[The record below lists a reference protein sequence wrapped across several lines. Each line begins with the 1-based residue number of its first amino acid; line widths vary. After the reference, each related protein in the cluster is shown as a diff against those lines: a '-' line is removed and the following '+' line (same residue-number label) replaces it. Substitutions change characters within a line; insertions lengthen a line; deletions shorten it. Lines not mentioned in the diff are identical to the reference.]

1 MVRETPRSRLGNT
14 RNDPSAPILIM
25 GGSYAKRS
33 ATTVL
38 MNYTAKL
45 CEERGMAYQ
54 LLPLG
59 ALELPFY
66 HPDLHA
72 ETCPPAEFLLEA
84 CRAARAFV
92 WCTPSYHYSISGAF
106 KNAID
111 FLELTADDDPP
122 YLGGRLVGLVAT
134 SSGPIAAV
142 HAIGAMEQ
150 IVHALRGYVVPAT
163 APIGPIKAAVDAEAG
178 VIKEERTKVKLVQ
191 MVDEMRDALAAR
203 G

>member
-1 MVRETPRSRLGNT
+1 MVRETPRSRIGDA

-33 ATTVL
+33 ATNVL
-38 MNYTAKL
+38 MRYTAKL
-45 CEERGMAYQ
+45 FEDRGMAHQ
-54 LLPLG
+54 TLALG

-72 ETCPPAEFLLEA
+72 ETCPPAEFLLNA
-84 CRAARAFV
+84 FRGARAFV
-92 WCTPSYHYSISGAF
+92 WCTPAYHYSISGAF

-122 YLGGRLVGLVAT
+122 YLGGRLVGLVA
-134 SSGPIAAV
+134 SSLGPIAAV

-163 APIGPIKAAVDAEAG
+163 APIGPIKPAIDLDAG
-178 VIKEERTKVKLVQ
+178 VIKDERTKVKLVQ
-191 MVDEMRDALAAR
+191 MVEEMRDALAAR
-203 G
+203 E

>member
-1 MVRETPRSRLGNT
+1 MVRETPRSRIGSG
-14 RNDPSAPILIM
+14 RNDPSAPVLIM

-33 ATTVL
+33 ATSVL
-38 MNYTAKL
+38 MRYTAHL
-45 CEERGMAYQ
+45 FEERGMAHA

-66 HPDLHA
+66 HPDLH
-72 ETCPPAEFLLEA
+72 ETDCLPAEFLLDA
-84 CRAARAFV
+84 FRRARAFV

-122 YLGGRLVGLVAT
+122 YLGGRLVGLVAS

-142 HAIGAMEQ
+142 HAIAAMEQ

-163 APIGPIKAAVDAEAG
+163 APIGPTRGAIDLEAG
-178 VIKEERTKVKLVQ
+178 VIKDDRTKLKLVQ
-191 MVDEMRDALAAR
+191 MVEEMRDALAVR
-203 G
+203 T

>member
-1 MVRETPRSRLGNT
+1 MVRETPRPRDAN
-14 RNDPSAPILIM
+14 RFDPSAPILIM

-38 MNYTAKL
+38 MRYTAKL
-45 CEERGMAYQ
+45 FEERGMPHQTLA
-54 LLPLG
+54 LG

-66 HPDLHA
+66 HPDLH
-72 ETCPPAEFLLEA
+72 EKECPPAEFLLDA
-84 CRAARAFV
+84 FRRARAFV
-92 WCTPSYHYSISGAF
+92 WCTPAYHYSISGAF

-122 YLGGRLVGLVAT
+122 YLGGRLVGLVAA

-163 APIGPIKAAVDAEAG
+163 APIGPIRGAIDLDAGRIAD
-178 VIKEERTKVKLVQ
+178 ERTKLKLVQ

-203 G
+203 E

>member
-1 MVRETPRSRLGNT
+1 MVRETPRSRVGNT
-14 RNDPSAPILIM
+14 RNDPLAPILIL
-25 GGSYAKRS
+25 GGSYAQHS

-38 MNYTAKL
+38 MRYTAKL
-45 CEERGMAYQ
+45 FEERGMAYQ

-66 HPDLHA
+66 HPDLH
-72 ETCPPAEFLLEA
+72 ETECPPADFLLDA
-84 CRAARAFV
+84 FRKARAFV
-92 WCTPSYHYSISGAF
+92 WCTPSYHYSISGAL
-106 KNAID
+106 KNALD
-111 FLELTADDDPP
+111 FLELLAEDDPP
-122 YLGGRLVGLVAT
+122 YLGGRIVGLIAT

-163 APIGPIKAAVDAEAG
+163 APICPVRAAVDAEAG
-178 VIKEERTKVKLVQ
+178 VIKDERTKLKLVQ
-191 MVDEMRDALAAR
+191 MVEEMRDALEVR

>member
-1 MVRETPRSRLGNT
+1 MVRETPRSRAGNT

-25 GGSYAKRS
+25 GGSYAKHS

-38 MNYTAKL
+38 MRYTAKL
-45 CEERGMAYQ
+45 FKERGMPYV
-54 LLPLG
+54 LLPLD

-66 HPDLHA
+66 HPDLH
-72 ETCPPAEFLLEA
+72 ETECAPAEFLLTA
-84 CRAARAFV
+84 FRNARAFV

-122 YLGGRLVGLVAT
+122 YLGGRLVGLIAS

-163 APIGPIKAAVDAEAG
+163 APIGPVKGAVDTEAG
-178 VIKEERTKVKLVQ
+178 VIKDERTKLKLVQ
-191 MVDEMRDALAAR
+191 MVEEMRDALAVRA
-203 G
+203 

>member
-1 MVRETPRSRLGNT
+1 MVRETPRSRVGNA
-14 RNDPSAPILIM
+14 RNDPAAPILIL

-45 CEERGMAYQ
+45 LAERKMAHEM
-54 LLPLG
+54 LPLG

-66 HPDLHA
+66 HPDLH
-72 ETCPPAEFLLEA
+72 EKECPPAEFLLDA
-84 CRAARAFV
+84 FRRARAFV
-92 WCTPSYHYSISGAF
+92 WCTPAYHYSISGAF

-111 FLELTADDDPP
+111 FLELTKDDDPP
-122 YLGGRLVGLVAT
+122 YLGGRLVGLIAS

-163 APIGPIKAAVDAEAG
+163 APIGPYKTAVDLEAG
-178 VIKEERTKVKLVQ
+178 AIKDERTKLKLVQ
-191 MVDEMRDALAAR
+191 MVEEMRDALAAR
-203 G
+203 D

>member
-1 MVRETPRSRLGNT
+1 MVRETPRSRVGNT
-14 RNDPSAPILIM
+14 RNDPSAPILIL
-25 GGSYAKRS
+25 GGSYAKHS

-38 MNYTAKL
+38 MRYTAKL
-45 CEERGMAYQ
+45 FEERGMPHT

-59 ALELPFY
+59 ALDLPFY
-66 HPDLHA
+66 HPDLH
-72 ETCPPAEFLLEA
+72 ETECPPAEFLLSQF
-84 CRAARAFV
+84 RNARAFV

-122 YLGGRLVGLVAT
+122 YLGGRLVGLIAS

-142 HAIGAMEQ
+142 HAVGAMEQ

-163 APIGPIKAAVDAEAG
+163 APIGPVKGAIDTEAG
-178 VIKEERTKVKLVQ
+178 VIKDERTKLKLVQ
-191 MVDEMRDALAAR
+191 MVEEMRDALAVR

>member
-1 MVRETPRSRLGNT
+1 MVRETPPSRAGRS

-25 GGSYAKRS
+25 GGSYAKHS

-38 MNYTAKL
+38 MRYTAKL
-45 CEERGMAYQ
+45 FEERGMAHE
-54 LLPLG
+54 LLPLS
-59 ALELPFY
+59 ALDLPFY
-66 HPDLHA
+66 HPDLH
-72 ETCPPAEFLLEA
+72 ENEYPPAEFLLNA
-84 CRAARAFV
+84 FRKARAFV

-111 FLELTADDDPP
+111 FLELTAEDDPP
-122 YLGGRLVGLVAT
+122 YLGGRLVGLIAT

-163 APIGPIKAAVDAEAG
+163 APICPVKAAVDAEGG
-178 VIKEERTKVKLVQ
+178 VIRDERTKLKLVQ
-191 MVDEMRDALAAR
+191 MIEEMRDALAVR
-203 G
+203 V

>member
-1 MVRETPRSRLGNT
+1 MVRETPRPRVGNT

-25 GGSYAKRS
+25 GGSYAQRS

-38 MNYTAKL
+38 MKYTAKL
-45 CEERGMAYQ
+45 FEERGMAYR

-59 ALELPFY
+59 ALDLPFY
-66 HPDLHA
+66 HPDLH
-72 ETCPPAEFLLEA
+72 ETECPPAEFLLEA
-84 CRAARAFV
+84 FRGARAFV

-111 FLELTADDDPP
+111 FLELTAEDDPP
-122 YLGGRLVGLVAT
+122 YLGGRIVGLIAS

-163 APIGPIKAAVDAEAG
+163 APIGPLKGAIDLDAGRIAD
-178 VIKEERTKVKLVQ
+178 ERTKLKLVQ
-191 MVDEMRDALAAR
+191 MVEEMRDALASR
-203 G
+203 E

>member
-1 MVRETPRSRLGNT
+1 MVRETPRSRIGNG
-14 RNDPSAPILIM
+14 RNDPSAPILIL

-38 MNYTAKL
+38 MRYTAKL
-45 CEERGMAYQ
+45 LEERGMAHQ
-54 LLPLG
+54 TIPLG
-59 ALELPFY
+59 ALDLPFY
-66 HPDLHA
+66 HPDLH
-72 ETCPPAEFLLEA
+72 EKECPPAEFLLDA
-84 CRAARAFV
+84 FRRARAFV

-111 FLELTADDDPP
+111 FLELTAEDDPP
-122 YLGGRLVGLVAT
+122 YLGGRLVGLIAS

-163 APIGPIKAAVDAEAG
+163 APIGPVKGAVDLDAG
-178 VIKEERTKVKLVQ
+178 IINDDRTKLKLVQ
-191 MVDEMRDALAAR
+191 MVEEMRDALAAR
-203 G
+203 E

>member
-1 MVRETPRSRLGNT
+1 MVRATPRSRAAS
-14 RNDPSAPILIM
+14 DPAAPVLIL
-25 GGSYAKRS
+25 GGSFAKRS

-38 MNYTAKL
+38 MRYTAEL
-45 CEERGMAYQ
+45 FAARGMPHETLAI
-54 LLPLG
+54 G
-59 ALELPFY
+59 ALDLPFY

-72 ETCPPAEFLLEA
+72 ETCPPAEFLLDA
-84 CRAARAFV
+84 FRRARAFV
-92 WCTPSYHYSISGAF
+92 WCTPAYHYSISGAL

-122 YLGGRLVGLVAT
+122 YLGGRLVGLVAA

-163 APIGPIKAAVDAEAG
+163 APIGPIKGAVDLDSGRIAD
-178 VIKEERTKVKLVQ
+178 ERTKVKLVQ
-191 MVDEMRDALAAR
+191 MVEEMRDALATR
-203 G
+203 N

>member
-1 MVRETPRSRLGNT
+1 MVRETPRPRDAT
-14 RNDPSAPILIM
+14 RYDPAAPILIM

-33 ATTVL
+33 ATSVL
-38 MNYTAKL
+38 MSYTAKL
-45 CEERGMAYQ
+45 FEERGMPHQTLA
-54 LLPLG
+54 LG

-66 HPDLHA
+66 HPDLH
-72 ETCPPAEFLLEA
+72 EKECPPAEFLLDA
-84 CRAARAFV
+84 FRRARAFV
-92 WCTPSYHYSISGAF
+92 WCTPAYHYSISGAF

-122 YLGGRLVGLVAT
+122 YLGGRLVGLVAA

-163 APIGPIKAAVDAEAG
+163 APIGPAGRAVDFEAD
-178 VIKEERTKVKLVQ
+178 VVKEERTKLKLLQ
-191 MVDEMRDALAAR
+191 MVEEMRDALAGR
-203 G
+203 E

>member
-1 MVRETPRSRLGNT
+1 MVRETPRPRVGNT
-14 RNDPSAPILIM
+14 RNDPSAPVLIM
-25 GGSYAKRS
+25 GGSYAQHS

-38 MNYTAKL
+38 MRYLAKL
-45 CEERGMAYQ
+45 FEERGMAHQ

-59 ALELPFY
+59 ALDLPFY
-66 HPDLHA
+66 HPDLH
-72 ETCPPAEFLLEA
+72 ETECPPAEFLVDSF
-84 CRAARAFV
+84 RKARAFV

-111 FLELTADDDPP
+111 FLELTAEDDPP
-122 YLGGRLVGLVAT
+122 YLGGRLVGLVST

-163 APIGPIKAAVDAEAG
+163 APICPVRAAVDAEG
-178 VIKEERTKVKLVQ
+178 GTIRDERTKLKLVQ
-191 MVDEMRDALAAR
+191 MVEEMRDALAVR
-203 G
+203 V

>member
-1 MVRETPRSRLGNT
+1 MVRETPRSRIGNS

-25 GGSYAKRS
+25 GGSYGKLS
-33 ATTVL
+33 ATSIL
-38 MNYTAKL
+38 MRYTARL
-45 CEERGMAYQ
+45 FEERGMAHES
-54 LLPLG
+54 LPLG
-59 ALELPFY
+59 QLELPFY
-66 HPDLHA
+66 HPDLH
-72 ETCPPAEFLLEA
+72 ETECPPAEFLLA
-84 CRAARAFV
+84 SFRRARAFV
-92 WCTPSYHYSISGAF
+92 WCTPAYHYSISGAF

-122 YLGGRLVGLVAT
+122 YLGGRLVGLVAS

-163 APIGPIKAAVDAEAG
+163 APIGPYKTAVDLDAG
-178 VIKEERTKVKLVQ
+178 RIKDERTKLKLVQ

-203 G
+203 E